1 MPTDALRPPPGAPAE
16 DFETYSPPPPLRP
29 PEKEDT
35 RDAQIA
41 PREPTPPATPVPEP
55 DDADLEW
62 DDVTPAPWPAR
73 EAQDAGSK
81 PAPAAPDP
89 REAGPAAT
97 PAPERKRRV
106 TPAPVG
112 AAAAAGAAHPA
123 DLEATVMPEALK
135 RAPAEPAK
143 PRRSRAFPILLVA
156 APLLAI
162 VAGLLIGSSGG
173 EDPPESAE
181 PVTPV
186 EAQAGTVKVPAG
198 FAKLSDVPAIPGL
211 ELEGAA
217 AAAPGGR
224 DGDRAVAVG
233 LAEADDETLLPDAF
247 QRELGLGDGEIPDR
261 TPVKLG
267 EDGLQAFRYEN
278 LKPAGFDR
286 NVTLY
291 AAPTTEGVVT
301 VACLAQ
307 PADAKAFK
315 PGCEAIANT
324 LSPAAGDPFPVGPD
338 PAYAKTLGA
347 TFGALGDRVTAG
359 RRAINADNTTFR
371 RQAVASRRIARGYT
385 AAADKLEGTATSPAD
400 KPINTALVA
409 RLNAAAAAWRDAAG
423 AARRRDKDGFRAA
436 GEQIRKAEADARAR
450 RSPGSRRRGTRFRPK
465 GNVTDANSFQGW
477 RASLAPPESRYR
489 PDDSPPARHRRR
501 RRHRR
506 LCGRARRVE
515 RGREGARRRRPASR
529 PRCSRSRRRP

>member
-1 MPTDALRPPPGAPAE
+1 M
-16 DFETYSPPPPLRP
+16 
-29 PEKEDT
+29 
-35 RDAQIA
+35 
-41 PREPTPPATPVPEP
+41 PEP

-73 EAQDAGSK
+73 ETQDAGSK
-81 PAPAAPDP
+81 PAPAAPEP

-112 AAAAAGAAHPA
+112 AAAAAAAAHPA
-123 DLEATVMPEALK
+123 DLEPTVMPEALK

-143 PRRSRAFPILLVA
+143 RRRSRAFPILLVA

-173 EDPPESAE
+173 EDAPESAA

-233 LAEADDETLLPDAF
+233 LAEADDQTLLPDAF
-247 QRELGLGDGEIPDR
+247 QRELGLGEGEIPDR

-278 LKPAGFDR
+278 LDPAGSDR
-286 NVTLY
+286 KVTRLRR
-291 AAPTTEGVVT
+291 
-301 VACLAQ
+301 
-307 PADAKAFK
+307 AD
-315 PGCEAIANT
+315 
-324 LSPAAGDPFPVGPD
+324 
-338 PAYAKTLGA
+338 
-347 TFGALGDRVTAG
+347 DRG
-359 RRAINADNTTFR
+359 RR
-371 RQAVASRRIARGYT
+371 
-385 AAADKLEGTATSPAD
+385 
-400 KPINTALVA
+400 
-409 RLNAAAAAWRDAAG
+409 
-423 AARRRDKDGFRAA
+423 
-436 GEQIRKAEADARAR
+436 
-450 RSPGSRRRGTRFRPK
+450 
-465 GNVTDANSFQGW
+465 
-477 RASLAPPESRYR
+477 
-489 PDDSPPARHRRR
+489 
-501 RRHRR
+501 
-506 LCGRARRVE
+506 
-515 RGREGARRRRPASR
+515 
-529 PRCSRSRRRP
+529 